1 MPQCRECAAQTAGP
15 EPSMP
20 PMSLT
25 NDMMLFYAPRELYTL
40 NVTVMEMIC
49 ASVCFTSMIC
59 FTLEW
64 KHRCEN
70 PFDETVHMARHR
82 MGARGN
88 ATSFPLPWEAM
99 LQELGRTEAASVA
112 PDLPWVGEELADR
125 VSVMLKTR
133 DEDDPKACAHLV
145 HQATV
150 RRGVV
155 VQLIEG
161 AVRRRH
167 RAYASVS
174 LDRVREKALRLPESG
189 VPPEIVPLLQHDADL
204 DKVQVQKAA
213 TPVPGRTDVATA
225 AASLGQGCPNAV
237 VLEKSSTDDSDIN
250 AQRIAAL
257 RHLRDKLQGW
267 SERNPDAQRFAPL
280 RPHYPDTL
288 VMRVLRPWRVP
299 V

>member
-1 MPQCRECAAQTAGP
+1 
-15 EPSMP
+15 
-20 PMSLT
+20 
-25 NDMMLFYAPRELYTL
+25 
-40 NVTVMEMIC
+40 MEMIC

-70 PFDETVHMARHR
+70 PFDEKVHMGRHR

-112 PDLPWVGEELADR
+112 PDLPWVGDELADR

-189 VPPEIVPLLQHDADL
+189 VPPEIVQLLQHDADL